1 MKKTI
6 AALLAAACLAAPF
19 ATMPAAYAAPLPK
32 DAHRPAVY
40 KGSWTRG
47 HRLSP
52 SDRKHAVPFD
62 YTRYR
67 LSTPPHGYQWLRIG
81 SSFLLVGLTSGLIL
95 NVVAAR

>member
-6 AALLAAACLAAPF
+6 VALLAASCLLAPF
-19 ATMPAAYAAPLPK
+19 AAASAAYAAPMAK
-32 DAHRPAVY
+32 DEHRPAIH

-52 SDRKHAVPFD
+52 SDRRRAVPFD

-67 LSTPPHGYQWLRIG
+67 LSTPPHGYQWIRIG
-81 SSFLLVGLTSGLIL
+81 GSFLMVGRTSGLIL
-95 NVVAAR
+95 RVVAAR